1 MAGYNDSEGPY
12 TQGSSGASTHLTHI
26 TDITNKFDKDITP
39 NTGDVPMWNG
49 TVYAPHAYLPDEDE
63 KVVYVTPRGNDSNDG
78 LTLKTAKLTI
88 AAGLTAL
95 GGGGTIQLGVGS
107 FSTSAT
113 HGLSDGTKII
123 GAGPG
128 LTTITYTGSG
138 SLFVNATPGTRIYN
152 VRLIE
157 LALTGPG
164 SGTTA
169 VGVDLKDIS
178 LAIVDGVNLLTFG
191 TGIKHW
197 SAVLGGSVYNDFSR
211 CSVNSCGIGVDFQA
225 TGSNGSRWRG
235 VKFTACTTGVKIVDS
250 NQNNFDEC
258 QFESCTTA
266 VYIDSTVAGTSD
278 HNSFT
283 FCRWEGNTTDW
294 NIVSA
299 NVRDTEIIW
308 PAFFG
313 SLGIQTDNGTRPVM
327 VASHG
332 SLAPVGTR
340 RRVTTRTGN
349 TTIDDGYDVV
359 LMNATS
365 LTATLPSAV
374 TAPVGRQYKIKNL
387 HSTGLTV
394 NATAGNI
401 DGVTTNHL
409 AQYQTATYVSDGAN
423 WWRVTV
429 PPATP
434 VDVDWTRPTAALVQ
448 TFGRTV
454 STINSAVLASGSL
467 WLVSIYLPAGTLVST
482 ITFTSATTALAT
494 GSNQWFALYSSAR
507 ALLGVTNDDT
517 STAWAAEATKTL
529 TLASPFT
536 VLTSGMYYLGINVVA
551 TTVPSL
557 RCSVTSARISTQVP
571 ILAGTS
577 TTGLTNPASAPG
589 TAAAITASGSVPYA
603 FVS

>member
-1 MAGYNDSEGPY
+1 MAWPPITHEDVEDEVDLLR
-12 TQGSSGASTHLTHI
+12 SSS
-26 TDITNKFDKDITP
+26 
-39 NTGDVPMWNG
+39 
-49 TVYAPHAYLPDEDE
+49 LPTAAE

-78 LTLKTAKLTI
+78 LTLKAAKLTI
-88 AAGLTAL
+88 AAAL
-95 GGGGTIQLGVGS
+95 SALAGGGIVQMGVGS

-138 SLFVNATPGTRIYN
+138 SLFANATPGTRIYN

-169 VGVDLKDIS
+169 VGIDLKDIS

-235 VKFTACTTGVKIVDS
+235 VKFTACTTGAKIVDS

-266 VYIDSTVAGTSD
+266 VYIDSATAGTSD

-313 SLGIQTDNGTRPVM
+313 SLGTQTDNGTRPVM

-340 RRVTTRTGN
+340 RRVTTRTGS

-359 LMNATS
+359 LMNAN
-365 LTATLPSAV
+365 APCILPSAV

-387 HSTGLTV
+387 HATTLAVT
-394 NATAGNI
+394 ATAGNI
-401 DGVTTNHL
+401 DGATTNYL

-429 PPATP
+429 PSSTP
-434 VDVDWTRPTAALVQ
+434 VDVDWTRPTAALAQ
-448 TFGRTV
+448 TFDRGV
-454 STINSAVLASGSL
+454 STINSAVLVSGSL
-467 WLVSIYLPAGTLVST
+467 WLVGIYLSAGTTVTT
-482 ITFTSATTALAT
+482 ITFTSSTTALAT

-529 TLASPFT
+529 TLSTPYL
-536 VLTSGMYYLGINVVA
+536 VLTSGMNYLGINVVA

-557 RCSVTSARISTQVP
+557 RCSVTSARISTQAP